1 MKRFYLILVA
11 LVVCISTF
19 AQEITV
25 RFTGMLNDTA
35 YQRFDSVKVTNLTR
49 DWTETI
55 FYPDTIVVLGGNP
68 TFTEESNLQDQGLSQ
83 NVPNPFDCETKVELT
98 ISKTENVGMMLIDLN
113 GRVYAEFSGQLE
125 AGTHT
130 FDISAATSQT
140 YMLNAVAGSKTYSIR
155 MVNVGSGCN
164 NFIKYAGTSNVIS
177 AKLSTTNEFVLG
189 DNMEYVGYA
198 FIDGN
203 VVPSEIVSQP
213 QVVNQHITLH
223 FTYIFKPQV
232 VTVAA
237 TDIRFSSAIINGSV
251 IFDGG
256 AEITSCGFYYGTS
269 TDDLSNVVQSA
280 LVENVFSSLIE
291 NLAENTTY
299 YYCAFAISS
308 AGVGIGEV
316 QTFATTQ
323 RLIPNI
329 ETIEAENVSVSS
341 AKISGNIISDGEAE
355 ITSYG
360 FYYGTSANELSNTL
374 SGTLDSAN
382 YFSSML
388 ENLTDGTTYY
398 YCAYA
403 ENAVGTGYGDT
414 LTFTTIP
421 MVIPTVETAAAEN
434 VSATGAKLKG
444 NVVYDGEAE
453 ITSYGFYYGTSAN
466 ELSNTLS
473 ETMDSAN
480 YFSGMLENLADG
492 TTYYYCAYAENAVGI
507 GYGDTL
513 TFTTLNIVAPTV
525 ETIEAEGIIATG
537 AKLKGNLTYDGGD
550 EITSYGFYY
559 GTSADNLSNV
569 VSATMDSASYFSV
582 RVENLLA
589 RTTYY
594 YCAFAS
600 NRIGYGVGEVL
611 SFTTDSVTIPIVAT
625 SLPTISATNA
635 VFNGSVIS
643 DGGAEITSCGFYY
656 GTSSDELSSTIS
668 GSLVNADFSGLL
680 DNLSEGTTYYYC
692 AFAGNVAGI
701 GMGDTLSFR
710 TESHGY
716 VDLGL
721 PSGTLWA
728 TCNLGASTP
737 EGYGDFYAWGET
749 SAKNSYTSSN
759 YTYTGSSVLPLSADA
774 ANVNWGS
781 NWRMP
786 TYDELYEL
794 NANCTVTWT
803 SRNGIRGRLFVGSNG
818 NSIFLPAAGTM
829 NNSNND
835 EVGSAG
841 YYRSSTPSTGSYAR
855 YLYFSSSSCYMNT
868 SYRYSGHSIRAVRI
882 PNDDT
887 SATLPTVVTGNA
899 TNVTTTSA
907 TLNGE
912 ITGDGNDE
920 IIARGFVYGT
930 SPTNLSIGEQC
941 GVGTGRYSVDIAGL
955 VIGITYY
962 YRAYATN
969 NVGTAYGNIKTF
981 ETVETQLNG
990 HDYVDLGL
998 PSGTLWSTCNVGADT
1013 PEGYGDYFAWG
1024 ETSAKSNYNWNTYS
1038 WCNGSSSTLTKY
1050 CNNSSYGYNGF
1061 TDNLLTLDASDDAA
1075 TANWGSA
1082 WRMPTYDELNE
1093 LMTNCTIT
1101 WTTQNGVNGQLFT
1114 GTNGN
1119 SIFLPA
1125 AGDHNN
1131 SSLNSDGYGG
1141 RYWSSSIDENHPY
1154 YAWYLR
1160 FASDYDCY
1168 MYDYG
1173 QRYSGHSVRPVLATN
1188 APTVTT
1194 YTVTFDANGGS
1205 GTMLPQTFREGM
1217 AQTLRANTFTRTNYT
1232 FAGWNTDANGSGTAY
1247 TNGQSI
1253 TISANM
1259 TLYAQWDTLSD
1270 HAYVDLGLPSGTL
1283 WATCNVGAYSP
1294 EEYGDYFAWGET
1306 SVKSNYSWNTYS
1318 WCNGSNSTLTKYCND
1333 ASYGYNGYTDNL
1345 TVVQTSDDA
1354 ATANWG
1360 TNWRMPTLAELNEL
1374 ISNCVVRWTIQ
1385 NGVSGGLFT
1394 GTNGNTI
1401 FIPAA
1406 GYLDGSNLVNSG
1418 SYGYLW
1424 SSLLYTSSSDHA
1436 YRIAFSSGSGN
1447 TANTYEGRY
1456 YGFSVRPVRNIN
1468 NSNESYTVTFN
1479 ANGGSGTMQPQTFR
1493 EGVAQELRTNT
1504 FTRTNYTF
1512 TGWNTAENGSG
1523 TAYTNGQS
1531 ITVSAN
1537 MTLYAQWEVVATETF
1552 TDSRDGNVY
1561 RYVTIGSQV
1570 WMAEN
1575 LRYEGNTTLGQQQST
1590 TVKYRYYPN
1599 GVEGYVAN
1607 YGYLYNW
1614 AAAMNGANSSSENP
1628 SGVQGICPNGW
1639 HLPSDAEWTQLSDYL
1654 GGEENAG
1661 AMLAG
1666 NADMWTSDALTRSGY
1681 FGSTGFAT
1689 LPAGLYIGGYYNFG
1703 YHTYFWSATES
1714 DSNDAYVRYIDY
1726 YSTYL
1731 NRHGYEKDFGLSVR
1745 CVRNN

>member
-35 YQRFDSVKVTNLTR
+35 YQRFDSVKVTNLSR

-232 VTVAA
+232 VTVVA

-280 LVENVFSSLIE
+280 LAENVFSSLIE

-299 YYCAFAISS
+299 YYCAFAVSG

-316 QTFATTQ
+316 LSFATTQ

-329 ETIEAENVSVSS
+329 ETIEAENVSVSG
-341 AKISGNIISDGEAE
+341 ANISGNIISDGEAE
-355 ITSYG
+355 IISYG

-374 SGTLDSAN
+374 SGMMDSAN
-382 YFSSML
+382 YFSGTL
-388 ENLTDGTTYY
+388 ENLADGATYY

-403 ENAVGTGYGDT
+403 VNAVGVGYGDT

-421 MVIPTVETAAAEN
+421 MVIPTVETATAEN
-434 VSATGAKLKG
+434 ISATEAKLRG
-444 NVVYDGEAE
+444 RLTYDGEAE
-453 ITSYGFYYGTSAN
+453 IATYGFYYGTS
-466 ELSNTLS
+466 S
-473 ETMDSAN
+473 
-480 YFSGMLENLADG
+480 
-492 TTYYYCAYAENAVGI
+492 
-507 GYGDTL
+507 
-513 TFTTLNIVAPTV
+513 
-525 ETIEAEGIIATG
+525 
-537 AKLKGNLTYDGGD
+537 
-550 EITSYGFYY
+550 
-559 GTSADNLSNV
+559 DNLFNV
-569 VSATMDSASYFSV
+569 ISATMDSASYFSV
-582 RVENLLA
+582 RVESLSL

-594 YCAFAS
+594 YCAYAS

-611 SFTTDSVTIPIVAT
+611 TFTTDSVAVPTVVT
-625 SLPTISATNA
+625 SLPTISATN
-635 VFNGSVIS
+635 VVLNGSVIL

-656 GTSSDELSSTIS
+656 GTSLDELSSTLS
-668 GSLVNADFSGLL
+668 VSSVNTDFSGLL
-680 DNLSEGTTYYYC
+680 HNLSEGTTYYYC
-692 AFAGNVAGI
+692 AFAGNVAGV

-710 TESHGY
+710 TEAHGY

-749 SAKNSYTSSN
+749 STKNSYTSSN
-759 YTYTGSSVLPLSADA
+759 YAYTGSSVLPLSADA

-998 PSGTLWSTCNVGADT
+998 PSGTLWSTCNVGADS

-1024 ETSAKSNYNWNTYS
+1024 ETSSKSNYNWNTYS

-1205 GTMLPQTFREGM
+1205 GTMQPQTFREEV
-1217 AQTLRANTFTRTNYT
+1217 AQALRTNAFTRSNYT
-1232 FAGWNTDANGSGTAY
+1232 FAGWNTDA
-1247 TNGQSI
+1247 
-1253 TISANM
+1253 
-1259 TLYAQWDTLSD
+1259 
-1270 HAYVDLGLPSGTL
+1270 
-1283 WATCNVGAYSP
+1283 
-1294 EEYGDYFAWGET
+1294 
-1306 SVKSNYSWNTYS
+1306 
-1318 WCNGSNSTLTKYCND
+1318 
-1333 ASYGYNGYTDNL
+1333 
-1345 TVVQTSDDA
+1345 
-1354 ATANWG
+1354 
-1360 TNWRMPTLAELNEL
+1360 
-1374 ISNCVVRWTIQ
+1374 
-1385 NGVSGGLFT
+1385 
-1394 GTNGNTI
+1394 
-1401 FIPAA
+1401 
-1406 GYLDGSNLVNSG
+1406 
-1418 SYGYLW
+1418 
-1424 SSLLYTSSSDHA
+1424 
-1436 YRIAFSSGSGN
+1436 
-1447 TANTYEGRY
+1447 
-1456 YGFSVRPVRNIN
+1456 
-1468 NSNESYTVTFN
+1468 
-1479 ANGGSGTMQPQTFR
+1479 
-1493 EGVAQELRTNT
+1493 
-1504 FTRTNYTF
+1504 
-1512 TGWNTAENGSG
+1512 NGSG

-1537 MTLYAQWEVVATETF
+1537 MTLYAQWEAVSDHAYVDLGLPSGTLWATC
-1552 TDSRDGNVY
+1552 NV
-1561 RYVTIGSQV
+1561 
-1570 WMAEN
+1570 
-1575 LRYEGNTTLGQQQST
+1575 
-1590 TVKYRYYPN
+1590 
-1599 GVEGYVAN
+1599 
-1607 YGYLYNW
+1607 
-1614 AAAMNGANSSSENP
+1614 GANSPEEYGDYFAWGEISTKSSYSSGTYYYSDNPTTLPTSVDAATANWGSDWRMPTKAEFDELISNCTVIWTTQNGVYGRRYTGTNGNSIFLPAAGYYEGSSLRYAQSYGYYWSSSLNTSSQTGAYHHNFGSYMCGTYSSERY
-1628 SGVQGICPNGW
+1628 NG
-1639 HLPSDAEWTQLSDYL
+1639 
-1654 GGEENAG
+1654 
-1661 AMLAG
+1661 
-1666 NADMWTSDALTRSGY
+1666 
-1681 FGSTGFAT
+1681 
-1689 LPAGLYIGGYYNFG
+1689 
-1703 YHTYFWSATES
+1703 ES
-1714 DSNDAYVRYIDY
+1714 IRP
-1726 YSTYL
+1726 
-1731 NRHGYEKDFGLSVR
+1731 
-1745 CVRNN
+1745 VRNN